1 MEAWIVSTTVNV
13 KKAQFFFAA
22 STRCRSSLP
31 CPTRPAWLNV
41 QRKRWHFYWCGK
53 NEILEINKIKN
64 NPIPPPGVHPHRWSG
79 AVCLRLALPR
89 LPRLWQGERRF
100 HPFLG
105 NWKYILFSIHLVKIN
120 SFADLQARPGQQ
132 CVHLPWCQLG
142 GHCCRSRYFA
152 YSADLTWVEFQIL
165 TLLITFHPQG
175 SITFRTE
182 FSSLRRKLW
191 QIWCPKKILQ
201 SAGKKKTRQ
210 YLVGPRSVG
219 FNPTFCGQYHS
230 DVTTEIFFRLYPP
243 LSNIQE
249 ISVQI
254 AKKVY
259 ILSLV
264 LIVMIWN
271 KSESNI

>member
-1 MEAWIVSTTVNV
+1 MNDCHNV
-13 KKAQFFFAA
+13 RHQSYILCIFAA
-22 STRCRSSLP
+22 STRCRLSLP

-41 QRKRWHFYWCGK
+41 QQKRWHFVWCGK
-53 NEILEINKIKN
+53 YNISEINNTQIN
-64 NPIPPPGVHPHRWSG
+64 HCQAYTHTDGRALFASG
-79 AVCLRLALPR
+79 SPFPDFQGFGKVREDFISCFLSIGNIFFVNTFGENQFICRLTSPARATMRTSSLVPAWR
-89 LPRLWQGERRF
+89 SLLQ
-100 HPFLG
+100 
-105 NWKYILFSIHLVKIN
+105 VKI
-120 SFADLQARPGQQ
+120 
-132 CVHLPWCQLG
+132 LG
-142 GHCCRSRYFA
+142 ILCWLE
-152 YSADLTWVEFQIL
+152 LTIL

-182 FSSLRRKLW
+182 FSSPRRKLW
-191 QIWCPKKILQ
+191 QIWCPRKILR

-210 YLVGPRSVG
+210 HLVGPRSVG

-259 ILSLV
+259 TIIGFDCHTL
-264 LIVMIWN
+264 
-271 KSESNI
+271 K